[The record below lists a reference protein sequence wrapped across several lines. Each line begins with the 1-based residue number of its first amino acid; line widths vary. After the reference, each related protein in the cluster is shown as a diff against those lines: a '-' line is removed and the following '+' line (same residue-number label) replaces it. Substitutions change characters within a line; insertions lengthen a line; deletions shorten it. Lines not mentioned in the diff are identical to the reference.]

1 MILTTSLDHMDAVTI
16 IQDLDPPSINQF
28 FPGNGGR
35 YKKEDLNEISVY
47 VDDSL
52 SGIDAKETSFY
63 LKLNETVLYPAYQPI
78 KKKISYNLDNQL
90 KRGSCTINF
99 KVKDRM
105 ENESSKTIYFSV
117 Y

>member
-1 MILTTSLDHMDAVTI
+1 MEARRNTRKMAV
-16 IQDLDPPSINQF
+16 QAVFQF
-28 FPGNGGR
+28 FFS
-35 YKKEDLNEISVY
+35 KEDVNKISVY

-52 SGIDAKETSFY
+52 SGIEAKEASFY

-78 KKKISYNLDNQL
+78 KKKVSYNLNKQL
-90 KRGSCTINF
+90 ERGSYTINF

-105 ENESSKTIYFSV
+105 ENESSRTIYFSV